1 MAKAAITR
9 ETENVS
15 PIKRQPPIS
24 PTSPF
29 SGFNDPSMS
38 TLSHSSPQSQSLGSP
53 TLAAIKEGNPDLSPV
68 MEYLDRLNNSVT
80 DLNESIAALRAD
92 MHLSQTD
99 QQDKIAFLDEK
110 ISTKHIE
117 LSDKLF
123 AVDLKLETYDVTINS
138 ARALGET
145 NQTELHKLAIIVHQQ
160 QTIISSLQA
169 TIDSDRITSQ
179 KNYNELL
186 VLTNSVEAHQRR
198 WAVRIFGID
207 APPDNTVEQT
217 PRSKALVVD
226 FIVNQL
232 KIDNITIDDIDTA
245 HRVGRKDQDGKQTM
259 LTRLFSRDLI
269 QLMTKKRR
277 LLKDSDFV
285 LHDDLT
291 LRDRKLLWDLKRHP
305 NVESAW
311 SSNGSIWSK
320 PISGEKSNKVTI
332 GDNLE
337 DKLRLPTPPEPTVP
351 VPEEVPADA
360 IEH

>member
-1 MAKAAITR
+1 M
-9 ETENVS
+9 NQL
-15 PIKRQPPIS
+15 QP
-24 PTSPF
+24 
-29 SGFNDPSMS
+29 
-38 TLSHSSPQSQSLGSP
+38 
-53 TLAAIKEGNPDLSPV
+53 
-68 MEYLDRLNNSVT
+68 Y
-80 DLNESIAALRAD
+80 
-92 MHLSQTD
+92 MHQAQTD
-99 QQDKIAFLDEK
+99 QQDKIAVLDQK
-110 ISTKHIE
+110 MITKHTE
-117 LSDKLF
+117 LSGKFDT
-123 AVDLKLETYDVTINS
+123 VDLKLDTYDASIAST
-138 ARALGET
+138 RALGET

-207 APPDNTVEQT
+207 APPDNSVEQT
-217 PRSKALVVD
+217 HRSKALVVD

-245 HRVGRKDQDGKQTM
+245 HTVGRSDQDGKQTI

-291 LRDRKLLWDLKRHP
+291 LRDRKLLWNLKRHP

-320 PISGEKSNKVTI
+320 PISGEKSHKVTI

-337 DKLRLPTPPEPTVP
+337 DTLRLPAYCTCTRSSTGKC
-351 VPEEVPADA
+351 
-360 IEH
+360 H